1 MAIVDVSIIPV
12 GTGNPSVSEYV
23 AEVQKVLEKNA
34 NRVKYQLTP
43 MNTVIEG
50 DLPVLLEVIQ
60 QMHEVP
66 YTKGAKR
73 VATTIRIDDRRDKES
88 TMEKKLNSVR
98 SKL

>member
-1 MAIVDVSIIPV
+1 
-12 GTGNPSVSEYV
+12 
-23 AEVQKVLEKNA
+23 
-34 NRVKYQLTP
+34 

-73 VATTIRIDDRRDKES
+73 VATTIRIHDRRDKES